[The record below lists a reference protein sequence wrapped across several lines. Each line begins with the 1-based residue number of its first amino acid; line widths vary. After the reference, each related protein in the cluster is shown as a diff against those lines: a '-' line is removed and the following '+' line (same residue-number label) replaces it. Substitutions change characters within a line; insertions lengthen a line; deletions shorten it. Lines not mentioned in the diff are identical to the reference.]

1 MKKFSIILVILI
13 LTLIG
18 CGKKEKDKVKI
29 GITQIIEHPA
39 LDAAK
44 EGFIEAFKANGYEEK
59 MELDIQS
66 AQGDFGTA
74 QNIANLFV
82 QDKKD
87 LILAISTP
95 SAQAVY
101 NATKE
106 TPILITAVTDPVSA
120 GLTGDNIT
128 GTSDAA
134 PVDKQMEIIKK
145 IFPEAKNV
153 GIIYNTSE
161 QNSQVLV
168 EMAKEEAAKHDLKI
182 VEAGIT
188 SVNDMSPALDS
199 LLSKVDVLYTPT
211 DNLVVSATPLVVQK
225 SNAMNIPLVGC
236 IKEQVEQGALVTETI
251 DYYRLGYQ
259 TGEMALRVLN
269 GEKPSSIPIETLK
282 DTRLIINRQA
292 AEKYGV
298 DLDSEALKEAEIL

>member
-145 IFPEAKNV
+145 IFPE
-153 GIIYNTSE
+153 S
-161 QNSQVLV
+161 
-168 EMAKEEAAKHDLKI
+168 
-182 VEAGIT
+182 
-188 SVNDMSPALDS
+188 
-199 LLSKVDVLYTPT
+199 
-211 DNLVVSATPLVVQK
+211 
-225 SNAMNIPLVGC
+225 
-236 IKEQVEQGALVTETI
+236 
-251 DYYRLGYQ
+251 
-259 TGEMALRVLN
+259 
-269 GEKPSSIPIETLK
+269 
-282 DTRLIINRQA
+282 
-292 AEKYGV
+292 
-298 DLDSEALKEAEIL
+298 